1 MVCSGWLRKS
11 PPEKKLRRYVSTVLI
26 VFKCTQTAELLAQDS
41 CKCTVCFLKTAGQSI
56 LHDRT
61 HKGLAFALCVL
72 KNVFKIRFSPFK
84 YTRVCE
90 RGLWRFE
97 QLCGNGTIIVC
108 AKPLLFRHHGMC
120 ETRLPVLCEN
130 SFGLFIECIND
141 NRNE

>member
-1 MVCSGWLRKS
+1 MFCRSKHKLAFFLKGCEKMSGGDVVCSGWLRKS

-72 KNVFKIRFSPFK
+72 KNVFKIRFSSFK

-97 QLCGNGTIIVC
+97 QLWHYNC
-108 AKPLLFRHHGMC
+108 
-120 ETRLPVLCEN
+120 LCKTPFV
-130 SFGLFIECIND
+130 SSSWYV
-141 NRNE
+141 